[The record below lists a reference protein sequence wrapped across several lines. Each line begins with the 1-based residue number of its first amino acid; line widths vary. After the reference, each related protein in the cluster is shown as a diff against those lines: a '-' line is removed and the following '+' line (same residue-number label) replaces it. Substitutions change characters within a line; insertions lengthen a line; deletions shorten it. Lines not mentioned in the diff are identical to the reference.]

1 MSSTTA
7 DGSPEFSR
15 ALPIVSISQ
24 FFALAT
30 AFFVVRFIVRAVQRI
45 YFHPLSKF
53 PGPKLRAATRIPS
66 HIETWAGN
74 KHHNSAALH
83 RKYGHVVRVNHD
95 ELSWTHP
102 DAWKDIYGHG
112 TKGTQGHV
120 PQKDWRRY
128 GQTINGSPSLII
140 APEPDHGRQRKI
152 FTPAFSDRALKQ
164 QEPLFL
170 KYTDQL
176 VSKLKASIDQN
187 SDKSVDMVRM
197 YNFTTFDVMGDLTFG
212 EPLHMLE
219 NAEYDPWVSIIFSS
233 IKIGSR
239 ISILLNYQ
247 WFWRPFRAMFNKGSN
262 KKRYDHFQHSVT
274 RVTKRLEKG
283 RDTEGVDLWDLVLAQ
298 KEGKGLSRGEMDSNA
313 SLFMIAGTETTA
325 TLVSG
330 MTYLLLK
337 NSQCMKK
344 LVEEIRSTFPTADDM
359 TMEQLAALPYFAACI
374 KEAFRLY
381 PPVPLGLPRLTPEDG
396 STICGQFVPPLTIC
410 MIPQHAMYTHPKNF
424 RNALEYIPERWLG
437 DARFEDD
444 QRQALQPFSVGSRD
458 CVGKNMAYHEMRL
471 IMAKVFYAFDF
482 ELAPES
488 QNWADQNTYIL
499 WEKKP
504 LMCKLKAVN

>member
-1 MSSTTA
+1 MSPTPREGDSGLLTRLR
-7 DGSPEFSR
+7 SVPLSQVL
-15 ALPIVSISQ
+15 ALTIG
-24 FFALAT
+24 FFL
-30 AFFVVRFIVRAVQRI
+30 VRFIVRAIQRI

-66 HIETWAGN
+66 HIETIVGS
-74 KHHNSAALH
+74 KHISLAALH

-95 ELSWTHP
+95 ELSFTHP

-112 TKGTQGHV
+112 TKGTKGSP
-120 PQKDWRRY
+120 PQKDWVRY
-128 GQTINGSPSLII
+128 GQSINGSVNLIQ
-140 APEPDHGRQRKI
+140 AREHDHNRQRKI

-170 KYTDQL
+170 KYTEQL
-176 VSKLKASIDQN
+176 VSKLKESIEQSPDE
-187 SDKSVDMVRM
+187 SIDMVRM

-212 EPLHMLE
+212 EPLHMLD

-233 IKIGSR
+233 IKIASR
-239 ISILLNYQ
+239 FSILVNYDLI
-247 WFWRPFRAMFNKGSN
+247 WRPFRTIFIKGSN
-262 KKRYDHFQHSVT
+262 KQRLEHFGHSVT

-283 RDTEGVDLWDLVLAQ
+283 RDTEGIDLWDLVLAQ

-313 SLFMIAGTETTA
+313 SLFMMAGTETTA
-325 TLVSG
+325 TFVSG

-337 NSQCMKK
+337 NPESMKK
-344 LVEEIRSTFPTADDM
+344 LVAEIRNAFTNADDM
-359 TMEQLAALPYFAACI
+359 TMEQLAALPYFAACV
-374 KEAFRLY
+374 KESFRLY
-381 PPVPLGLPRLTPEDG
+381 PPVPLGLPRLTPDTG
-396 STICGQFVPPLTIC
+396 STVCGQFIPPGTVC
-410 MIPQHAMYTHPKNF
+410 MIPQLAMYTHPDNF
-424 RNALEYIPERWLG
+424 RNPEQYIPERWLG

-471 IMAKVFYAFDF
+471 IMAKVLYEFDF
-482 ELAPES
+482 ELSEES
-488 QNWADQNTYIL
+488 KTWRDQATYIL

-504 LMCKLKAVN
+504 LMCKLRMVN